1 MVINPCHQTQL
12 AGIWHIDD
20 ITNDRWY
27 KDEDIK
33 KEFYKKSYAHY
44 TRKHTEN
51 IDAYFFAKKKLIHIH
66 VIEKYALTEFFP
78 DVSLSNAN
86 FEVSN
91 RTLCLPFWAERP
103 HLLDKWKH
111 DIRTCC
117 PGKGTWVTKAFC
129 ERGSSFLLLL
139 LLYNTVPFPPW
150 RCNLQRV

>member
-1 MVINPCHQTQL
+1 MVINPCHQAQL

-33 KEFYKKSYAHY
+33 RSFIRNHM
-44 TRKHTEN
+44 HIIQEN
-51 IDAYFFAKKKLIHIH
+51 ILRILMHTFLQKKLIHIH